1 MLFVEV
7 FDVRGQVRRKKTK
20 WDGSHFIWLVQTK
33 LLLRLLVR
41 CLLRILMVRLHE
53 WAGLWRVVILR
64 EFVLLDCGCE
74 GAAVDEG
81 DGGCDFVDLG

>member
-1 MLFVEV
+1 MILFDLV
-7 FDVRGQVRRKKTK
+7 DARGQEQRKRTMTAGCPFTGLVTSRR
-20 WDGSHFIWLVQTK
+20 WQR
-33 LLLRLLVR
+33 LLLRCWR
-41 CLLRILMVRLHE
+41 RMLMVRLHE